1 MLIVTSSDIVKKP
14 SYVTRPTDI
23 TFVEDAKKH
32 ITKSVILP
40 YELYKKVKEQIE
52 DELYLMNN
60 KQALSKNANDEFLE
74 IESVS
79 EELFQWK
86 EAKYIL

>member
-1 MLIVTSSDIVKKP
+1 MLVISSSDIVKKP

-32 ITKSVILP
+32 ITKSVVLP
-40 YELYKKVKEQIE
+40 YELYERVREKIE
-52 DELYLMNN
+52 DENYLMNN
-60 KQALSKNANDEFLE
+60 QKALSKEAYSEFLE

-79 EELFQWK
+79 EEL
-86 EAKYIL
+86 

>member
-79 EELFQWK
+79 EELFQ
-86 EAKYIL
+86 